1 MERYTAAGLW
11 EVPAELITAYLR
23 GGGNSICVCVCVCAE
38 VCVAQTHTQFTFH
51 HTANT
56 IIWDESLEF
65 DEVDVVLGLPPNYV
79 ELDAYPN
86 VHSPGGLFAC
96 CAWK

>member
-23 GGGNSICVCVCVCAE
+23 GGGNSICVCVRGGVCRSN
-38 VCVAQTHTQFTFH
+38 THSIYISPH
-51 HTANT
+51 CEYHNMRW
-56 IIWDESLEF
+56 IVEF

-86 VHSPGGLFAC
+86 VHSPGKLFTC
-96 CAWK
+96 RAWK